1 MRLPNNYGSVYK
13 KKEKRRKPWV
23 VVVTI
28 PHNGEVQKR
37 KILGYTRTRDEALTM
52 LSDYNKN
59 PFDVNLKD
67 LTFSNVW
74 IDVRKMLVDLVEKQ
88 KMSNNNLKAMDN
100 AYKHC
105 EDLYECKLLLLKK
118 KQIQDVIDNSNL
130 KDGSSKGFVKTL
142 CCKIFDY
149 AITEYELPLPNNPAA
164 SLNVG
169 EKNYNDANPFTSEE
183 KAILWGLQHLDIVKI
198 ILIDCYTGLR
208 PNELFIT
215 DRDNIF
221 INDDYFI
228 TGSKTKAGKDRI
240 IPIHPKV
247 KHLIKYF
254 YDNNEKYPFKYF
266 TDNFN
271 YQKYI
276 REFKKLMKE
285 LNMNHVPYDARDTFI
300 TEMKSVG
307 ADEYILKRIVGHS
320 IKDITEKVYTE
331 RKIEDLIK
339 EVQKIS

>member
-1 MRLPNNYGSVYK
+1 MKMPNKYGSVYK
-13 KKEKRRKPWV
+13 KKGKRRKPWV
-23 VVVTI
+23 VVITV
-28 PHNGEVQKR
+28 PHDGETQKR
-37 KILGYTRTRDEALTM
+37 KILGYTRTRDEGLTM
-52 LSDYNKN
+52 LSDYHKN
-59 PFDVNLKD
+59 PFDINLKD
-67 LTFSNVW
+67 LTFATVW
-74 IDVRKMLVDLVEKQ
+74 IDVRKKLVYLVENG
-88 KMSNNNLKAMDN
+88 KMSTNNLKAMDN

-118 KQIQDVIDNSNL
+118 KQMQDVIDNSNL

-149 AITEYELPLPNNPAA
+149 AITEYELPLLNNPAVA
-164 SLNVG
+164 LNVG
-169 EKNYNDANPFTSEE
+169 EKNYNDANPFTIEE

-198 ILIDCYTGLR
+198 ILIDCYSGLR

-221 INDDYFI
+221 LDKDYFV
-228 TGSKTKAGKDRI
+228 TGSKTKAGKDRP
-240 IPIHPKV
+240 IPMHPKI

-254 YDNNEKYPFKYF
+254 YDNGEKYPFKHF
-266 TDNFN
+266 IEEFN

-276 REFKKLMKE
+276 RLFKKLIKE
-285 LNMNHVPYDARDTFI
+285 LGMNHVPYDARDTFI

-339 EVQKIS
+339 EVRKIS